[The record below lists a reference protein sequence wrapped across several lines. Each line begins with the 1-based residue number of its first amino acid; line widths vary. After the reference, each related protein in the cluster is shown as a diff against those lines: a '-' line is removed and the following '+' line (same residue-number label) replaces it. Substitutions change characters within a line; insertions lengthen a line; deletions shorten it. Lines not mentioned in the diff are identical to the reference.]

1 MPATDPGIG
10 VGVGGL
16 FASLFNPNLAGDVAR
31 HITPN
36 PNPLAQQ
43 GGPAAPGSVDSLG
56 NPSPSGPPPGS
67 NLAPA
72 AVTQPDPVNASYA
85 ADLMKYQ
92 RQSALADD
100 LNRNIQGMAAGFG
113 TAQQQASKT
122 AALSAKAAEWAAP
135 SVTWPKFKRCRTRPI
150 QDNEHARFMSNAAVF
165 AQTLS
170 QSLRPARLGP
180 RSHGRL

>member
-1 MPATDPGIG
+1 MPADPGIG
-10 VGVGGL
+10 TGVGGF

-36 PNPLAQQ
+36 PSPLAQQ

-56 NPSPSGPPPGS
+56 NPSQPAPSPGL
-67 NLAPA
+67 NLAPP
-72 AVTQPDPVNASYA
+72 AVTQPDPINASYA
-85 ADLMKYQ
+85 ADLMRYQ

-122 AALSAKAAEWAAP
+122 KQAPRRGRRSRRFARRPRQDSRHAGPDDHRQRACPFSGRRRHDGSA
-135 SVTWPKFKRCRTRPI
+135 
-150 QDNEHARFMSNAAVF
+150 D
-165 AQTLS
+165 
-170 QSLRPARLGP
+170 P
-180 RSHGRL
+180 RS